1 MQQRESTVERMSSE
15 ELVDWCR
22 RTLPED
28 TRAFEYLVAQYRG
41 RVYSTTYRIMGNPQ
55 EAEDQAQEVFLK
67 IFRGIR
73 TIQEPATLPSWITRI
88 AINTCM
94 DAISRQQRRP
104 QTTPL
109 LATTPDGES
118 EEEIRYVDTRTL
130 TPEEAALRSELR
142 HCLERALTNLDPSAR
157 TALILRDI
165 DDHSYQE
172 IAETLSLGL
181 SAVKM
186 RIHRARL
193 SFQQALEKICPDAAR
208 SVRRIDPQ
216 SAHS

>member
-1 MQQRESTVERMSSE
+1 VERISPE

-28 TRAFEYLVAQYRG
+28 TRAFEYLVAQYRN
-41 RVYSTTYRIMGNPQ
+41 RVYSTTYRIMGNQQ

-67 IFRGIR
+67 IYKNIR
-73 TIQEPATLPSWITRI
+73 TIQEPATLPAWITRI

-94 DAISRQQRRP
+94 DAIARQQRRP

-109 LATTPDGES
+109 LAEGYDGEV
-118 EEEIRYVDTRTL
+118 EEEIRYEDTSTL
-130 TPEEAALRSELR
+130 SPEESVIRSELR
-142 HCLERALTNLDPSAR
+142 HCLERALKRLDPSAR
-157 TALILRDI
+157 MALMLRDI

-172 IAETLSLGL
+172 IADTLSLRL

-193 SFQQALEKICPDAAR
+193 SFQQALEKVCPDAAK
-208 SVRRIDPQ
+208 SVRRVDQQ
-216 SAHS
+216 SVHSS

>member
-1 MQQRESTVERMSSE
+1 VERISPE

-28 TRAFEYLVAQYRG
+28 TRAFEHLVAQYRG
-41 RVYSTTYRIMGNPQ
+41 RVYSTTYRIMGNQQ

-67 IFRGIR
+67 IYKGIR
-73 TIQEPATLPSWITRI
+73 NIQEPATLSAWITRI

-94 DAISRQQRRP
+94 DAIARQQRRP

-109 LATTPDGES
+109 LADGYDGEV
-118 EEEIRYVDTRTL
+118 EEEIRYEDTSTL
-130 TPEEAALRSELR
+130 TPEESVIRSELR
-142 HCLERALTNLDPSAR
+142 RCLERALKKLDPSAR
-157 TALILRDI
+157 TALMLRDI

-172 IAETLSLGL
+172 IAEALSIGL

-193 SFQQALEKICPDAAR
+193 SFQQSLEKVCPDVAR
-208 SVRRIDPQ
+208 SVRKIDQQ
-216 SAHS
+216 SA

>member
-1 MQQRESTVERMSSE
+1 VEKLTSE
-15 ELVDWCR
+15 ELVGWCQ

-28 TRAFEYLVAQYRG
+28 TRAFEHLVAQYKSRI
-41 RVYSTTYRIMGNPQ
+41 YATTYRLMGNQQ

-67 IFRGIR
+67 VYRNIR
-73 TIQEPATLPSWITRI
+73 NLQEPATLPAWITRI

-94 DAISRQQRRP
+94 DALSRQQRRP

-109 LATTPDGES
+109 IPIGPDGES
-118 EEEIRYVDTRTL
+118 EEEPRYIDTRIL

-142 HCLERALTNLDPSAR
+142 HCLQKALGKLDQTAR
-157 TALILRDI
+157 VALVLRDI

-172 IAETLSLGL
+172 IAETLAIGL

-193 SFQQALEKICPDAAR
+193 AFQQALEHICPDVGKSFKR
-208 SVRRIDPQ
+208 TEQPVQ
-216 SAHS
+216 S

>member
-1 MQQRESTVERMSSE
+1 MEKLTPE
-15 ELVDWCR
+15 ELVRWCQ

-28 TRAFEYLVAQYRG
+28 TRAFEMLVAQYKG
-41 RVYSTTYRIMGNPQ
+41 RVYATTYRIMGNQQ

-67 IFRGIR
+67 IYRNIKNL
-73 TIQEPATLPSWITRI
+73 QEPATLLAWITRI

-94 DAISRQQRRP
+94 DALARQQRRP

-109 LATTPDGES
+109 VPVGSDGEQ
-118 EEEIRYVDTRTL
+118 EEEPRYVDTRIL
-130 TPEEAALRSELR
+130 TPEESALRAELR
-142 HCLERALTNLDPSAR
+142 HCLQQALKKLDRPAR
-157 TALILRDI
+157 MALVLRDI

-172 IAETLSLGL
+172 IAETLAIGL

-193 SFQQALEKICPDAAR
+193 AFQQALELVCPDVGR
-208 SVRRIDPQ
+208 SLKRTEPPV
-216 SAHS
+216 HT

>member
-1 MQQRESTVERMSSE
+1 MERMSSE
-15 ELVDWCR
+15 ELVEWCR

-41 RVYSTTYRIMGNPQ
+41 RVYSTTYRIMRNQQ

-67 IFRGIR
+67 IYKSVRNIN
-73 TIQEPATLPSWITRI
+73 EPATLPAWITRI

-94 DAISRQQRRP
+94 DALARQQRRP
-104 QTTPL
+104 QTTSL
-109 LATTPDGES
+109 TPVYEDGSS
-118 EEEIRYVDTRTL
+118 EEEIRYVDTRIP
-130 TPEEAALRSELR
+130 TPEEAVIRSEVR
-142 HCLERALTNLDPSAR
+142 HCLERALSKLDMAAR
-157 TALILRDI
+157 TALMLRDI

-193 SFQQALEKICPDAAR
+193 SFQDALDKICPDVAQ
-208 SVRRIDPQ
+208 SVRRVDPQ
-216 SAHS
+216 STIS

>member
-1 MQQRESTVERMSSE
+1 MERMSSE
-15 ELVDWCR
+15 ELVEWCR

-41 RVYSTTYRIMGNPQ
+41 RVYSTTYRIMGNQQ

-67 IFRGIR
+67 IYKSVRNIN
-73 TIQEPATLPSWITRI
+73 EPATLPAWITRI

-94 DAISRQQRRP
+94 DALARQQRRP
-104 QTTPL
+104 QTTSL
-109 LATTPDGES
+109 TPVYEDGSS
-118 EEEIRYVDTRTL
+118 EEEIRYVDTRIP
-130 TPEEAALRSELR
+130 TPEEAVIRSEVR
-142 HCLERALTNLDPSAR
+142 HCLERALSKLDMAAR
-157 TALILRDI
+157 TALMLRDI

-193 SFQQALEKICPDAAR
+193 SFQDALEKICPDVAQ
-208 SVRRIDPQ
+208 SVRRVDPQ
-216 SAHS
+216 STTS